1 MSSLVSKPLSHCPS
15 DETGFSSHNAYP
27 CSLHLVVVVV
37 VVEVVAMVVIAM
49 VIAMAGPP
57 QFVIPYP
64 SYLVLLTQ
72 QIPPQVT
79 RPAVCRGWAT
89 PVPPPSC
96 TG

>member
-1 MSSLVSKPLSHCPS
+1 VSQCP
-15 DETGFSSHNAYP
+15 TVPVTSHNAYP
-27 CSLHLVVVVV
+27 CSLHLVVVVVVVLVV

-64 SYLVLLTQ
+64 SYLVLLIQ